1 MKWFKEFLHLLSH
14 SRWLIDNF
22 RLSTAYLDYT
32 QLKYAWTT
40 AIEYTYTNWISESIF
55 QTSCTRSIT
64 MKIHLDFICSNS
76 RQIIKSR
83 FIKYVLR
90 NITLRAFILLQTCN
104 DWYAKYNSYR
114 RNQRTFESSNRNV
127 FFSLFSKWI
136 STLVEFV
143 ETILFERSTFLRRSK
158 KAPKVLEH
166 SIQMKANKNINQM
179 KIMIIII
186 VQPLITAIK
195 IDPYSIRM
203 ESIWYETRTR
213 MSRNLYIEYMNMKK
227 IKIICFKNC
236 FQMFTDKIWIELN
249 WIKLNGEQR
258 TKIHILKYLKR
269 KSIHAIT
276 LKIYELI
283 PIYSFSS
290 IPNQSA
296 WKRNEESLFLQKN
309 LNNSCL
315 LFHRHSLMCHIIFG
329 FERPF
334 VSALKKEKLKIYM
347 HIKAYLVNIQN
358 TVCYSNH
365 WMWKYG

>member
-1 MKWFKEFLHLLSH
+1 M
-14 SRWLIDNF
+14 IDM
-22 RLSTAYLDYT
+22 
-32 QLKYAWTT
+32 
-40 AIEYTYTNWISESIF
+40 
-55 QTSCTRSIT
+55 RSIT
-64 MKIHLDFICSNS
+64 PTEEINAHSNH
-76 RQIIKSR
+76 QI
-83 FIKYVLR
+83 
-90 NITLRAFILLQTCN
+90 
-104 DWYAKYNSYR
+104 
-114 RNQRTFESSNRNV
+114 EMV
-127 FFSLFSKWI
+127 FFSFLKCI

-158 KAPKVLEH
+158 KAPKVFEH

-213 MSRNLYIEYMNMKK
+213 MSRNRMSAQYEHEK

-296 WKRNEESLFLQKN
+296 WKRNKESPFLQKN
-309 LNNSCL
+309 LNNICL

>member
-1 MKWFKEFLHLLSH
+1 MFNH
-14 SRWLIDNF
+14 SSL
-22 RLSTAYLDYT
+22 
-32 QLKYAWTT
+32 QLKLIRIQFEWNPFDMKHAHVWA
-40 AIEYTYTNWISESIF
+40 AIVWALN
-55 QTSCTRSIT
+55 
-64 MKIHLDFICSNS
+64 
-76 RQIIKSR
+76 
-83 FIKYVLR
+83 
-90 NITLRAFILLQTCN
+90 
-104 DWYAKYNSYR
+104 
-114 RNQRTFESSNRNV
+114 
-127 FFSLFSKWI
+127 
-136 STLVEFV
+136 
-143 ETILFERSTFLRRSK
+143 
-158 KAPKVLEH
+158 
-166 SIQMKANKNINQM
+166 
-179 KIMIIII
+179 
-186 VQPLITAIK
+186 
-195 IDPYSIRM
+195 
-203 ESIWYETRTR
+203 
-213 MSRNLYIEYMNMKK
+213 MNMKK

-236 FQMFTDKIWIELN
+236 FQMFTDKLWIELN

-296 WKRNEESLFLQKN
+296 WKRNKESPFLQKN